1 MLRDLQAKMAA
12 ASSGAVTNLGA
23 SQEAPA
29 SPEPSGRNR
38 KDNDSGTRGKPSSG
52 IAAQTSTA
60 MKGFKVVERAPEK
73 PKKKKKKTVQADTNG
88 VMQSHPDLLSS
99 ASGVASGSSRPVD
112 TSAASQSVFAAD
124 EDNDDIDI
132 FAGAGEYE
140 DENAESDEGDGEKEE
155 GELGNATAEPQKYFD
170 DQEELI
176 PKFETYRSPTPP
188 PRGANGAEAGEGGSD
203 EEGGMPQRLQGLSH
217 SSYTAKEL
225 LELDDAQV
233 REEKRKLR
241 KLKGKE
247 KKEAQLREQEFAA
260 RRGDESRADQKE
272 KDRLNRDLQEY
283 ESYERKRG
291 RD

>member
-1 MLRDLQAKMAA
+1 
-12 ASSGAVTNLGA
+12 
-23 SQEAPA
+23 
-29 SPEPSGRNR
+29 
-38 KDNDSGTRGKPSSG
+38 
-52 IAAQTSTA
+52 

-73 PKKKKKKTVQADTNG
+73 PKKKKKKAVQPDANG
-88 VMQSHPDLLSS
+88 IMQSHPDLLSS
-99 ASGVASGSSRPVD
+99 AFGVASGSSRPVD
-112 TSAASQSVFAAD
+112 TSAASQTVFAAD

-132 FAGAGEYE
+132 FAGAGDYE
-140 DENAESDEGDGEKEE
+140 DENADPDQGDGEEEE
-155 GELGNATAEPQKYFD
+155 GELGSATSGPQKYFD

-188 PRGANGAEAGEGGSD
+188 LRGADGAEAGEDGGD

-247 KKEAQLREQEFAA
+247 KKEAQLREQEYAA

-283 ESYERKRG
+283 ESYERKRV
-291 RD
+291 RE